1 LIKKR
6 SIDLSLSN
14 RQARKTTLIV
24 AGALLLLAA
33 WNFYR
38 QRLVVVTILGG
49 IALALILVGLL
60 IPPAARAF
68 HNAWMKFASILG
80 YINSRVLLFLL
91 FYLVITPYGLIAK
104 LFGRDVLNRRAKSR
118 ESYWIPRENSR
129 QTKEQFERSF

>member
-1 LIKKR
+1 LINK
-6 SIDLSLSN
+6 SATTLNVSN
-14 RQARKTTLIV
+14 KQARKTTLIV
-24 AGALLLLAA
+24 AGVLIILTA

-38 QRLVVVTILGG
+38 HRPTVVAITGG
-49 IALALILVGLL
+49 IALALIVIGLL

-68 HNAWMKFASILG
+68 HIAWMKLASILG

-91 FYLVITPYGLIAK
+91 FYFLITPYGWIAK
-104 LFGRDVLNRRAKSR
+104 LFGRDTLNRRARPK